1 VSAGAGDEDRRLLE
15 ELRRLFQDTDPL
27 PEQATRLAKASYGWR
42 TLDAELAALTHD
54 SLVDQAPLA
63 MRGAA
68 PPRLLAFDA
77 ADLRVEVEVE
87 TLGAGGAGAESA
99 GAAGGQR
106 RLLGQLVPPQP
117 ARIEARDGAGGR
129 RTVEADEAGRF
140 AIDPLPAGP
149 LSLWCVRPGSPPVA
163 TEWFRA

>member
-1 VSAGAGDEDRRLLE
+1 VSAADDDRLLD
-15 ELRRLFQDTDPL
+15 ELRRLFQETDPV
-27 PEQATRLAKASYGWR
+27 PEETMRLAKASYGWR

-68 PPRLLAFDA
+68 QPRLVTFDA

-87 TLGAGGAGAESA
+87 AGRQGNG
-99 GAAGGQR
+99 R

-117 ARIEARDGAGGR
+117 ARIEARDGTGGR
-129 RTVEADEAGRF
+129 RSVEADEAGRF
-140 AIDPLPAGP
+140 AIDQLPAGP
-149 LSLWCVRPGSPPVA
+149 LSLWCHRPGHPPVA